1 MSRSRKARIPT
12 EPVRARIESLTH
24 DGRGVTHVDGK
35 TVFVDGALAGED
47 VEFLYIARQRRY
59 DEAKA
64 TQIFSASPDRVEPRC
79 AYFGLCGGCSF
90 QHLREDAQIE
100 AKQKTLLENLEH
112 IGRVTPKNILPP
124 LTGPNWG
131 YRRKARLAVKY
142 VIKKERVLVGFRE
155 KHSHYVADV
164 ARCEVLHPSVGLLL
178 PQLSALVA
186 SLSIKD
192 QIPQIEVAIGDHATA
207 LILRHLAPL
216 SDGDKVLLTEFARLH
231 NFLFYLQPHGLDTV
245 TLLWPEREALSSRLG
260 ALSYKLERHNVEFE
274 FQPTLFT
281 QVNADINISMV
292 DRALECLDV
301 QPQDQVLDLF
311 CGLGNFT
318 LPIARRAAHVVGVE
332 GEAGLVQLARDNAAR
347 NGISNVEYHAA
358 NLAQDAMIYSW
369 ARRPFQKI
377 LLDPPRS
384 GAFELVQQ
392 AALWKAPR
400 VVYVSCNPATLA
412 RDAGVLVNEHG
423 YKLHSAGVMDMFP
436 HTAHVE
442 AIAIFNK

>member
-1 MSRSRKARIPT
+1 MSRSRKAKIPT
-12 EPVRARIESLTH
+12 EPARASIESLTH

-47 VEFLYIARQRRY
+47 VEFLYFERQRRY
-59 DEAKA
+59 DAAKA

-79 AYFGLCGGCSF
+79 AHFSVCGGCAL
-90 QHLREDAQIE
+90 QHLRDTAQIE
-100 AKQKTLLENLEH
+100 AKQKALLDSLEH
-112 IGRVTPKNILPP
+112 IGHVTPKNILPP
-124 LTGPNWG
+124 LTGPIWG

-155 KHSHYVADV
+155 KHSHYVADI
-164 ARCEVLHPSVGLLL
+164 ARCEVLHPSVGLIL

-207 LILRHLAPL
+207 LIVRHLAPL
-216 SDGDKVLLTEFARLH
+216 SEADRILLIEFARQHDIIMYGQL
-231 NFLFYLQPHGLDTV
+231 HGLDSV
-245 TLLWPEREALSSRLG
+245 ALLWPERG
-260 ALSYKLERHNVEFE
+260 VLSYRLERHNLEFE

-281 QVNADINISMV
+281 QVNSDINALMV
-292 DRALECLDV
+292 DRAIECLDL
-301 QPQDQVLDLF
+301 QSQDQVLDLF

-358 NLAQDAMIYSW
+358 NLAQDIQIYPW

-392 AALWKAPR
+392 AAMWKAPR

-412 RDAGVLVNEHG
+412 RDADVLVNQHG
-423 YKLHSAGVMDMFP
+423 YKLRSAGVMDMFP

-442 AIAIFNK
+442 AIAVFTR